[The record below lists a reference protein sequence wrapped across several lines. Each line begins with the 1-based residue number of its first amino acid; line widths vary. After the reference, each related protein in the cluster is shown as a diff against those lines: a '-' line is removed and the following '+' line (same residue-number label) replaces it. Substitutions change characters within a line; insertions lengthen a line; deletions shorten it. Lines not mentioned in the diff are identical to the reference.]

1 MRIIILALLLVNI
14 SCNTNSENATYDLNG
29 IVLNDIEQE
38 IPTIRKHIEEQFN
51 DTIFQ
56 GNTTVEEYHRLTKN
70 YAAFLDSVCNEL
82 IEPIDPD
89 DRSDY
94 SGSGMAKSKISNA
107 YLFEGDS
114 LSHKGKKFVQLMGEY
129 RNEVLDMT
137 SNEYLK
143 DRINAVLYNAD
154 KKSRSGLTIS
164 YLRYHYQDVPLVT
177 VLLQIKRKEYQVL
190 LIESEYL
197 YNKKIEL
204 MTENER
210 QN

>member
-1 MRIIILALLLVNI
+1 
-14 SCNTNSENATYDLNG
+14 
-29 IVLNDIEQE
+29 
-38 IPTIRKHIEEQFN
+38 
-51 DTIFQ
+51 
-56 GNTTVEEYHRLTKN
+56 
-70 YAAFLDSVCNEL
+70 
-82 IEPIDPD
+82 
-89 DRSDY
+89 
-94 SGSGMAKSKISNA
+94 MAKSKISNA